1 MLVPVE
7 KVPSD
12 TPENRCIKDLF
23 KNANSN
29 EYCNEKGFK
38 QKLIDLLYKLGY
50 YQDNESVF
58 IDPEKEKA

>member
-12 TPENRCIKDLF
+12 TPEYRCIKDLF
-23 KNANSN
+23 RNANSN

-50 YQDNESVF
+50 YNDNESVF
-58 IDPEKEKA
+58 SEEK

>member
-1 MLVPVE
+1 MLVPV
-7 KVPSD
+7 KDINSKQYS
-12 TPENRCIKDLF
+12 PEYRAMKDLF

-50 YQDNESVF
+50 YKDNESIF
-58 IDPEKEKA
+58 ITSE